1 MVANANC
8 DQLLNILLMT
18 QLIIATT
25 TTISIIEAYK
35 QSDHNLSSI
44 KYDSFVPRG
53 REFISSNSRVRRIVN
68 GRNTDISI
76 HPWAVRLELDDPKNS
91 GSRFCG
97 GAILR
102 DDLIVTAK
110 HCVNGTK
117 GGKILY
123 GSSKRS
129 ATNPS
134 SISFSE
140 KDDVTYHNQS
150 FVDICLISLP
160 TKIQLGVTAKP
171 IGLPPNASS
180 EPKAGDQLTISG
192 WGYACEDPPTC
203 NNQSRLPE
211 YIQEINLTRKDDS
224 CVTDNL
230 VKSTGFG
237 SEQKATLMC
246 AGGDGQHGGK
256 IGSCEGDSGGPVE
269 CSAQNGNVY
278 LCGIIAVD
286 PVRPNCGV
294 NPTAITKISVP
305 EVYYFLESGG
315 NLSKKVPDRPLA
327 FKLRAEPLQI
337 NLCSILVAQLMLVYY
352 LN

>member
-91 GSRFCG
+91 W
-97 GAILR
+97 
-102 DDLIVTAK
+102 
-110 HCVNGTK
+110 
-117 GGKILY
+117 GKENI
-123 GSSKRS
+123 SK
-129 ATNPS
+129 
-134 SISFSE
+134 
-140 KDDVTYHNQS
+140 DVTYHNQS